1 MVSMP
6 YFLIIEFLGPVVELT
21 GYLIMIV
28 SLLFGGV
35 YLEFAILL
43 FLLSIF
49 YGSILSMSA
58 VLLEEW
64 TIRKY
69 PKASDITKLFFYSLT
84 ETLWYRPL
92 TVLWRC
98 EGIIDFLRKKRA
110 GVKWR
115 EKEYPNEQR
124 ETIWL
129 PDLHLGNRPASD
141 LPFWVWQVKG
151 KKDLDLTIVDK
162 TVPDESY
169 REHKGL
175 MWLLNQQKYRQ
186 SDGSSY
192 REDTDYIGYDPKEG
206 KPTSVPESAEGYDAV
221 YITDTYGVYEEDLD
235 TENVSGSRSSKVYG
249 GLEEEEIDSLKTM
262 ALNEGKTIIA
272 EFNSMADPTDEKV
285 RRKFYSFSI
294 LNGQGGSGV
303 ISPI

>member
-1 MVSMP
+1 MPIRWGKTWNFVVRLHRFVKEEKADKQNVYVPDPVSWTEATGIHEILAETAEQMAPRTVREPVDPQKAPVQSEYGSIGMVSMP

-98 EGIIDFLRKKRA
+98 EGIIDFLRKKRGWGEMA
-110 GVKWR
+110 RKGV
-115 EKEYPNEQR
+115 
-124 ETIWL
+124 
-129 PDLHLGNRPASD
+129 
-141 LPFWVWQVKG
+141 
-151 KKDLDLTIVDK
+151 
-162 TVPDESY
+162 
-169 REHKGL
+169 
-175 MWLLNQQKYRQ
+175 
-186 SDGSSY
+186 
-192 REDTDYIGYDPKEG
+192 
-206 KPTSVPESAEGYDAV
+206 
-221 YITDTYGVYEEDLD
+221 
-235 TENVSGSRSSKVYG
+235 SK
-249 GLEEEEIDSLKTM
+249 
-262 ALNEGKTIIA
+262 
-272 EFNSMADPTDEKV
+272 
-285 RRKFYSFSI
+285 
-294 LNGQGGSGV
+294 
-303 ISPI
+303 